1 MCVPVQLLQA
11 SPLVLSLVPEYPAFP
26 PEMVYPRIPQTQ
38 EPAAVLR
45 EIEAARIAYFPGDI
59 DRTLWRSGSA
69 DLSQSLQNTVQWV
82 LGVAQQ
88 PVTVKGEGIVEV
100 FAWETE
106 PDYALHILNYN
117 NPNMTRGPIRH
128 FYAIGPQQVH
138 FNVEEGRKIS
148 SVRALRSGRGLRFT
162 QDSATVHFEVPG
174 VTDYK
179 VVALT

>member
-1 MCVPVQLLQA
+1 M
-11 SPLVLSLVPEYPAFP
+11 
-26 PEMVYPRIPQTQ
+26 
-38 EPAAVLR
+38 
-45 EIEAARIAYFPGDI
+45 
-59 DRTLWRSGSA
+59 
-69 DLSQSLQNTVQWV
+69 
-82 LGVAQQ
+82 
-88 PVTVKGEGIVEV
+88 TVKGEGIVEV

-128 FYAIGPQQVH
+128 FYAIGAQQVH
-138 FNVEEGRKIS
+138 FNVEEGSKIS